1 MSDVKKGARK
11 PKDSSPAA
19 GRQIKPEL
27 VTSALI
33 AALYALF
40 LIETIWEGSLLA
52 LAFSALLLVIMVM
65 MSYFVGRGT
74 IQKKELFKSLVYV
87 FAGLSAL
94 SMVVELLRF
103 LNVPGIA
110 GVFWAAVLG
119 IVTAVASVA
128 IIAGLIYLEKDE
140 LKRLYVGLG
149 DKKAVGLGVIGFI
162 FCIAAAFL
170 GAYFVFGGNTIGQ
183 EKLIQIS
190 ASVIVFGVLAG
201 IVEEIWFRGLLLSRI
216 MPLLGESQGN
226 IYQAAVFGVFE
237 TIIFYTITGLITYLP
252 VIFIIGAFT
261 GFYWGRATLKAG
273 SLAAPVL
280 LHAGLYIL
288 LLLPLMTGLMS

>member
-1 MSDVKKGARK
+1 MSDMKKGARK
-11 PKDSSPAA
+11 PKDSPEA

-40 LIETIWEGSLLA
+40 LIETIWEGSLAA
-52 LAFSALLLVIMVM
+52 LAFSVLLFAIMVL
-65 MSYFVGRGT
+65 MSYFVDRGKLH
-74 IQKKELFKSLVYV
+74 KKELFKSLIYV

-94 SMVVELLRF
+94 SMIVELLRY
-103 LNVPGIA
+103 LNVPGMA
-110 GVFWAAVLG
+110 GVYWAAVLG
-119 IVTAVASVA
+119 IASAIASVA

-149 DKKAVGLGVIGFI
+149 DKKAAGLGVIGLVL
-162 FCIAAAFL
+162 CVAAAL
-170 GAYFVFGGNTIGQ
+170 VGAYFMFGGNAIGQ
-183 EKLIQIS
+183 EKFIQIAAS
-190 ASVIVFGVLAG
+190 AIVFGILAG
-201 IVEEIWFRGLLLSRI
+201 IVEELWFRGLLLSRI
-216 MPLLGESQGN
+216 LPLLGESQGN

-237 TIIFYTITGLITYLP
+237 AVIFYTITGLIAYLP

-273 SLAAPVL
+273 SMAAPVL
-280 LHAGLYIL
+280 LHVGLYIL
-288 LLLPLMTGLMS
+288 LLLPIMTGLMS